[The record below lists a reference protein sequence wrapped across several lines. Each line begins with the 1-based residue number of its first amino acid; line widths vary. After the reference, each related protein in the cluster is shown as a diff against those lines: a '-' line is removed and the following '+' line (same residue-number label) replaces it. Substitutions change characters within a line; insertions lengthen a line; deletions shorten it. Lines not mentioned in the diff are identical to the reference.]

1 MMPSWPAIGMK
12 PCVVFTAPER
22 HNLDA
27 PRFNF
32 AAPSAAS
39 GKGLDGV
46 RVQPFN
52 DTVIECLDLS
62 LIAQQAAVMLQKART
77 FLKSRSPVLGTPI
90 GTVAHHASR
99 RSL

>member
-1 MMPSWPAIGMK
+1 MK
-12 PCVVFTAPER
+12 PCVVFTGPER

-52 DTVIECLDLS
+52 DAVLERFDLG
-62 LIAQQAAVMLQKART
+62 V
-77 FLKSRSPVLGTPI
+77 
-90 GTVAHHASR
+90 
-99 RSL
+99 